1 MENASKAL
9 IIAGA
14 ILISI
19 LLISVGIL
27 VMQSTSGIQDQM
39 GQQMD
44 ATEVQSFNAQFS
56 NYTGNGRS
64 ASQVKSLYERVIASN
79 AKNSYQVTMTINGE
93 AVNATAIANLS
104 TRDKFLVVIDDTD
117 TDGVLDTIT
126 VTTAS
131 GSGTTSG
138 SGSGTTSTPS

>member
-27 VMQSTSGIQDQM
+27 VMQSTGGVQQQMESG
-39 GQQMD
+39 MD
-44 ATEVQSFNAQFS
+44 ATELQTYNAQFS
-56 NYTGNGRS
+56 NYSGNGRS

-79 AKNSYQVTMTINGE
+79 AKNSYQIKMTINGE

-104 TRDKFLVVIDDTD
+104 TRDKFTIVVEDTAG
-117 TDGVLDTIT
+117 DGAYDTIT
-126 VTTAS
+126 VTTNAAT
-131 GSGTTSG
+131 GTTSG
-138 SGSGTTSTPS
+138 TGATSTP